1 MKKVLLGLAALSAVS
16 FAAQGDTYLNA
27 RFGGD
32 LGASYTGYKEEGM
45 DFLNDETDGFGGE
58 LALEG
63 YKSITDN
70 FDLGLG
76 LAYQFHADRKKQ
88 GISEVGNEG
97 EVSGA
102 EYKSLP
108 IYLTAKYNFNLDSDI
123 KPYLKANLGYS
134 FNFDGSD
141 LEAKGTGTNTG
152 QNYKMNADVENGL
165 YWALGGGV
173 EYKNFTVDLMYA
185 VTKAETEVK
194 ELDGKEDNDYG
205 RVVLSAGYR
214 FDL

>member
-1 MKKVLLGLAALSAVS
+1 MKRILLGLAALSAVS

-32 LGASYTGYKEEGM
+32 LGASYTGYEYQGI
-45 DFLNDETDGFGGE
+45 DILSDGTDGFGGE

-63 YKSITDN
+63 YKSLTDN

-76 LAYQFHADRKKQ
+76 IAYQFHADRDKQ
-88 GISEVGNEG
+88 GVPGG
-97 EVSGA
+97 EISGA

-108 IYLTAKYNFNLDSDI
+108 IYLTAKYNFNLDSEI

-134 FNFDGSD
+134 FNLDASD
-141 LEAKGTGTNTG
+141 LEAKGTRENTG
-152 QNYKMNADVENGL
+152 DNDKVSTNVENGL
-165 YWALGGGV
+165 YWALGGGL

-194 ELDGKEDNDYG
+194 EFNTKEDNDYG

-214 FDL
+214 FNL

>member
-1 MKKVLLGLAALSAVS
+1 MKKVLLGLAALSTVS

-32 LGASYTGYKEEGM
+32 LGASYTGYELNGM
-45 DFLNDETDGFGGE
+45 DILSDETDGFGGE

-76 LAYQFHADRKKQ
+76 LAYQFHADRDNQ
-88 GISEVGNEG
+88 DVPGGYYT
-97 EVSGA
+97 GA
-102 EYKSLP
+102 DYKSLP
-108 IYLTAKYNFNLDSDI
+108 VYLTAKYNFNLNSEI
-123 KPYLKANLGYS
+123 KPYLKANVGYS

-141 LEAKGTGTNTG
+141 LEAKGTGANAG
-152 QNYKMNADVENGL
+152 QDEKISTDVENGL

-173 EYKNFTVDLMYA
+173 EYKNFTLDLMYA
-185 VTKAETEVK
+185 VTKAETEAKDWDVK
-194 ELDGKEDNDYG
+194 EKNDYG

>member
-16 FAAQGDTYLNA
+16 FAAQEDTYLNA

-32 LGASYTGYKEEGM
+32 LGASYTKYESEGTTI
-45 DFLNDETDGFGGE
+45 LNDETDGFGGE

-63 YKSITDN
+63 YKSLTDN

-76 LAYQFHADRKKQ
+76 LAYQLHADRADAP
-88 GISEVGNEG
+88 IRTSS
-97 EVSGA
+97 VSADYYGV
-102 EYKSLP
+102 EYNSVP
-108 IYLTAKYNFNLDSDI
+108 VYLTAKYNFNLDSEI

-134 FNFDGSD
+134 FNFDSSDIKVKGSVND
-141 LEAKGTGTNTG
+141 KAST
-152 QNYKMNADVENGL
+152 DVEDGL
-165 YWALGGGV
+165 YWALGGGL
-173 EYKNFTVDLMYA
+173 EYRNFTVDLMYA
-185 VTKAETEVK
+185 VTTAESESK
-194 ELDGKEDNDYG
+194 EADIKEDNDYG